1 MRIGKTLEERT
12 KAVQVCRD
20 KGNFLLLSHVS
31 ADGDAIGSVLALGL
45 ALKRMGKNV
54 VMINPDGVPL
64 IYRFLPGWDK
74 IRSRREELSEE
85 ELAAVEVIITLDTAN
100 EERLGDWSWVLDGI
114 PALVVNIDHH
124 LTNSR
129 YGHIN
134 WIEKASSTGEMV
146 FHLLLELGWEVTA
159 DIALSIY
166 TAIVTDTGSFRFD
179 NTSSETHRHV
189 AELLQKGINPA
200 QVTEYIFASR
210 PVEAVRLL
218 GRALET
224 LELSADG
231 KIAWLTVTNSILER
245 TGAAR
250 ENINGIVNFAR
261 EIAGV
266 YVGIL
271 FEEAVDNKVKV
282 SLRSDSRVDVSEI
295 AQKFGGG
302 GHSRA
307 AGCRVQGSLTSVK
320 KAVLDTVAA
329 VLARGDDPAGNY

>member
-1 MRIGKTLEERT
+1 MKTGKTLAEKT
-12 KAVQVCRD
+12 KAIQICRD
-20 KGNFLLLSHVS
+20 KKNFLLLSHIS

-45 ALKRMGKNV
+45 SLKRAGKNV
-54 VMINPDGVPL
+54 IMINPDGVPL
-64 IYRFLPGWDK
+64 VYRFLPGWDK
-74 IRSRREELSEE
+74 IRSGPEELSPG

-100 EERLGDWSWVLDGI
+100 EERLGDWSWVLDKGS
-114 PALVVNIDHH
+114 ARVVNIDHH

-146 FHLLLELGWEVTA
+146 FLLLTELGWEVTA

-179 NTSSETHRHV
+179 NTSSETHRHA
-189 AELLQKGINPA
+189 AELLQKGIDPA
-200 QVTEYIFASR
+200 QVTECIFASR

-218 GRALET
+218 GRTLET
-224 LELSADG
+224 LELSSDG
-231 KIAWLTVTNSILER
+231 KIAWLTVTNSILEE

-271 FEEAVDNKVKV
+271 FEEAGEDKVKI
-282 SLRSDSRVDVSEI
+282 SLRSDSRIDVSEI
-295 AQKFGGG
+295 AQRFGGG

-307 AGCRVQGSLTSVK
+307 AGCRIQGSLPSVK
-320 KAVLDTVAA
+320 KAVTDTVAA
-329 VLARGDDPAGNY
+329 VLAGRR